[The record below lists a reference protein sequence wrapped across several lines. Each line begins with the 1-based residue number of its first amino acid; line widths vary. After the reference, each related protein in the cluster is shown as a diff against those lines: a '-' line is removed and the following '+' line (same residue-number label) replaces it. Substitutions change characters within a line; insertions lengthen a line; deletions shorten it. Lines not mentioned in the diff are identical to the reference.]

1 MLVLGSGGV
10 SIAALQ
16 IARMMGASVI
26 ATSSSDEKL
35 ERLRQLGADHTINYR
50 QTPDWGKRVLELT
63 AGRGVDQVVEVG
75 GPGTLAQ
82 SITAV
87 RVGGHIALIG
97 VLTGRQG
104 DVPTAVLMAKQV
116 RLQGLIVGSRRHQQ
130 DYIRA
135 LEQSGVRPILDQRF
149 PLDRLADAFR
159 LQESG
164 SHFGKIVVEW

>member
-97 VLTGRQG
+97 VLTGRRG
-104 DVPTAVLMAKQV
+104 MC
-116 RLQGLIVGSRRHQQ
+116 
-130 DYIRA
+130 
-135 LEQSGVRPILDQRF
+135 RPRC
-149 PLDRLADAFR
+149 
-159 LQESG
+159 
-164 SHFGKIVVEW
+164 